1 MEDANYYKLTKQ
13 PLLFV
18 LAEFR
23 FPVIMQMEN
32 FLPEIQ
38 EKLRQELPLFE
49 EQQSQDIKLQN
60 DSVQIVNSRQW
71 AFIDK
76 HRQKTVILEPSRII
90 CSVSDYERFDGFEE
104 FCLRALNTLKDIVRP
119 SFIQR
124 IGLRY
129 ADLVVSEDDDVR
141 VSEYVEPSLYNNANF
156 DEVGGL
162 IRKVNEFVLETEE
175 GHMIVRT
182 MFGNHNLSTFPDM
195 NLPIN
200 LAVLDGESERV
211 LLDFDHIWEA
221 HGSKEPLDFE
231 SEIISNKLKKMH
243 RLSRK
248 AFWNSITEKGIEA
261 WS

>member
-1 MEDANYYKLTKQ
+1 MEDATYFKLTKQ

-38 EKLRQELPLFE
+38 EKLRQDLPLFE

-60 DSVQIVNSRQW
+60 DGIKIVNAKQW

-76 HRQKTVILEPSRII
+76 QRQKTVILEPSRII
-90 CSVSDYERFDGFEE
+90 CSVSDYERFDGFEA
-104 FCLRALNTLKDIVRP
+104 FCLQALSILKEVVKP

-129 ADLVVSEDDDVR
+129 ADLVVSEDDA
-141 VSEYVEPSLYNNANF
+141 VSVTEYVEPSLYNYASF
-156 DEVGGL
+156 GEVGGL
-162 IRKVNEFVLETEE
+162 VRKTNEFVLETDE
-175 GHMIVRT
+175 GYMIVRT
-182 MFGNHNLSTFPDM
+182 MFGNHNLSTFQDV
-195 NLPIN
+195 NLSIN
-200 LAVLDGESERV
+200 LAVSNSESERV

-221 HGSKEPLDFE
+221 YGSKEPIEFE
-231 SEIISNKLKKMH
+231 SDIISDKLKKMH
-243 RLSRK
+243 QLSRK
-248 AFWNSITEKGIEA
+248 AFWCSITEKGIEA
-261 WS
+261 WK